1 VGRRR
6 TSLRLALL
14 VALVAVLGAIAATA
28 AYALAF
34 DDGKPCPANSAGL
47 YVCPGGTVGGSY
59 SVQLIGRGGCE
70 PHFTF
75 RVVNGA
81 LPAGLSMSS
90 SGLISG
96 RPTSS
101 GSSQFWVVLADI
113 PPSSGGPAWCTNPI
127 TAEREFKIDILP
139 GISIQNQTAKPGT
152 IGQAYSEQLTALTL
166 TNSATTPP
174 TGNPATSA
182 TWSLSS
188 GTLPPGVAL
197 APNGLLSGTP
207 TAEGSFTFVVRAE
220 LDPARWDTE
229 TLSVTVRQPL
239 AIQASKPLAV
249 APAPTLWEV
258 SVPFSA
264 KLSATGGTG
273 TYTYTLAEGALP
285 TGLALAADGTV
296 SGTPKAGGIF
306 RSTIRL
312 ADTEGRTLD
321 YAANFGIAQK
331 IAVSTILLK
340 PGKVGKLYR
349 AKLATTGGIAPK
361 TWKVASGP
369 LPKGIKLDRTLGILA
384 GIPTKPGSYRV
395 TFEAKDG
402 LKVTAQKTLRI
413 VVAP

>member
-34 DDGKPCPANSAGL
+34 DDGKPCPANSSGV

-59 SVQLIGRGGCE
+59 SVQLVGRGGCE

-101 GSSQFWVVLADI
+101 GTSQFWVVLADI
-113 PPSSGGPAWCTNPI
+113 PPSAGGPAWCTNPI
-127 TAEREFKIDILP
+127 TAEREFRIDVLP
-139 GISIQNQTAKPGT
+139 GISIQNQTVKAGT

-166 TNSATTPP
+166 TNSATNPP
-174 TGNPATSA
+174 TGTPATSA
-182 TWSLSS
+182 TWSLFS
-188 GTLPPGVAL
+188 GALPPGVTL
-197 APNGLLSGTP
+197 AANGLLAGTP
-207 TAEGSFTFVVRAE
+207 TAEGSYTFVVRAE
-220 LDPARWDTE
+220 LDSARWDTE
-229 TLSVTVRQPL
+229 TLNITVRQPL
-239 AIQASKPLAV
+239 ALQAPKPQATS
-249 APAPTLWEV
+249 PAPTLWEV

-264 KLSATGGTG
+264 KLTATGGTG
-273 TYTYTLAEGALP
+273 TYTYTLAGGALP
-285 TGLALAADGTV
+285 TGLALAADGTIA
-296 SGTPKAGGIF
+296 GTPTTAGLF
-306 RSTIRL
+306 RATVRL

-321 YAANFGIAQK
+321 YAANFGIAAK
-331 IAVSTILLK
+331 LSISTVLLR
-340 PGKVGKLYR
+340 PGKVGRPYR
-349 AKLATTGGIAPK
+349 AKLATVGGIAPK
-361 TWKVASGP
+361 KWKVVSGR

-384 GIPTKPGSYRV
+384 GIPKKPGSYRV
-395 TFEAKDG
+395 RFEAKDG
-402 LKVTAQKTLRI
+402 LKVAARKTLRI